1 MEVTRGPSSGLRRVK
16 YAQNVVLRLNGDM
29 FLVPDYHGVGINM
42 KKMFS
47 RLFANQT
54 NRSFK
59 KRSDLQERRR
69 RLELEPLEDRT
80 LLAADTITFAQPNTF
95 TFTPPSSL
103 FGLEKTNYLEFAK
116 VHSGTDTFQDI
127 VSINQSLNQVSVFP
141 HNKNASSPGY
151 GQVVNTMIDGLSASG
166 CVYALADMTGD
177 GISDL
182 LVLVPTPQTGGVVQL
197 VARLYA
203 GQANGKFNTTRSE
216 VVFSDTFSAGRGAT
230 MVIVSAQLR
239 NITGDAYPELIVTLS
254 NKELGSEM
262 TRYASYYYVGRKD
275 GFATSPTVIPNQVSG
290 NPVAFANVL
299 TTNGLQLVS
308 QTTRTVETPTRA
320 EYQTLSFNTYTVSN
334 NSMVAAG
341 KYEYAAANVT
351 WTYYRNV
358 DSDTAD
364 EIISGVEYMKEGSL
378 AYGVRV
384 THVTSLASGSAS
396 ITVSPSPPQVFSVDL
411 DPRYGAIGDVNGDGF
426 ADIVVSDGTSYQILL
441 NNKNGTFTKQVR
453 VDTYANY
460 VASDVGDF
468 NGDGFEDV
476 VVVGQA
482 HVMFFPGN
490 PTHPNYQ
497 TGKILFSLP
506 SKTTSAVFGD
516 FNGDGMRDIAIG
528 VGVAGATLTVY
539 TGFKHQGTPGTEV
552 LFREER
558 HFSGS
563 EPTAILAGK
572 FFGDSVRDD
581 IAVLSGSTVT
591 VYSLNTSLKEKTT
604 EFSGRITTFV
614 AGDLNRDGYEDI
626 VVANESTGTG
636 QGTLTIGRNK
646 KDGTFDI
653 STTLSLGSGAKP
665 VALAIGD
672 LNGDSRLDIAVLNAA
687 NSRVELLFQDVSGQF
702 VSNPSGALSY
712 VQLPNVN
719 TGARYD
725 VQLAD
730 FDLDGRLD
738 LIVGLSSNKQI
749 AVYQNKGRA
758 GEFNTTPFWL
768 TVPANVLNGTI
779 SSPTWSGKT
788 YWSMTTGYV
797 PGSTSNK
804 GTPGVVV
811 VSGNTVYRIQN
822 TTPAESLLGTFEI
835 LVRDPGVVKTADSN
849 QYATLSDLS
858 KLTWMNEWGSYLIE
872 VWGTSGSATTSITN
886 FACDITFDARLFNV
900 VTTNISTI
908 SAYTLTKKTVSV
920 SGSSGT
926 ISLAGSTSQ
935 QRGNN
940 RYTLLAQILVTP
952 AINTSPANT
961 KENVGVFMPGDG
973 VPGYPQNTLCGIG
986 FVNGTV
992 QVGGKGVMTTRG
1004 ISTMPVRPV
1013 YYDSNDDGRVNASD
1027 FLAFAKSY
1035 GKRPDASSPYAKFD
1049 YNRDGIIN
1057 AADFLRF
1064 AQSYGKSRA
1073 TGLKNSAYPA
1083 FSTGQSVQTV
1093 QAVVADWADERD
1105 FDESDLTYSEWDWES
1120 ARTRWEPGCENE
1132 DSFVNV
1138 LQSFTG
1144 ELTTNE
1150 MTNELLTSQASMN
1163 KTWTVEPLLGETAG
1177 LFSESVGQRLGQLGD
1192 FFSEPSLLNA
1202 VPLRTL
1208 AVLELCGLSKR
1219 EEGQGGSGHV
1229 GAESAVLDSIFERLL
1244 VDGLRR
1250 NEDETDWLVAPT
1262 QSVSEP
1268 ILGALLAEV

>member
-1 MEVTRGPSSGLRRVK
+1 
-16 YAQNVVLRLNGDM
+16 
-29 FLVPDYHGVGINM
+29 
-42 KKMFS
+42 MFS
-47 RLFANQT
+47 RLFTNQT
-54 NRSFK
+54 NRPFK

-69 RLELEPLEDRT
+69 RLELEQLEDRT

-95 TFTPPSSL
+95 TYTPPSAL

-127 VSINQSLNQVSVFP
+127 VSINQSLNQVSVFQ
-141 HNKNASSPGY
+141 HNKSTTNPGY
-151 GQVVNTMIDGLSASG
+151 GKAVNTTIDGLSASG

-182 LVLVPTPQTGGVVQL
+182 LVLVPTPQTGGAVRL
-197 VARLYA
+197 VARLYT
-203 GQANGKFNTTRSE
+203 GNANGSFGTTRNE
-216 VVFSDTFSAGRGAT
+216 VVLSDTFSTGNGAT

-254 NKELGSEM
+254 NKALGSE
-262 TRYASYYYVGRKD
+262 TTSYASYYYVGRQN
-275 GFATSPTVIPNQVSG
+275 GFTTTPTVIPNQVSG

-299 TTNGLQLVS
+299 TTSGLQLVT
-308 QTTRTVETPTRA
+308 QTMRTVDAQTKA
-320 EYQTLSFNTYTVSN
+320 VYQTLSFNTYTVSN
-334 NSMVAAG
+334 NTMTAAG
-341 KYEYAAANVT
+341 KYDYAAANVT
-351 WTYYRNV
+351 WTFYQNV
-358 DSDTAD
+358 DSDSAD
-364 EIISGVEYMKEGSL
+364 EIISGLEYMSGGSV

-384 THVTSLASGSAS
+384 THVTSLSSGTAS
-396 ITVSPSPPQVFSVDL
+396 INVSPSPPQVFSVDVY
-411 DPRYGAIGDVNGDGF
+411 PRYGTIGDVNGDGRP
-426 ADIVVSDGTSYQILL
+426 DILVSDGTSYQILT
-441 NNKNGTFTKQVR
+441 NNGNGTFTKQAR

-468 NGDGFEDV
+468 NGDGYEDV

-482 HVMFFPGN
+482 HLMFFPGN
-490 PTHPNYQ
+490 PSHPNYQ

-506 SKTTSAVFGD
+506 VKPTSAVFGD
-516 FNGDGMRDIAIG
+516 FDGDGIRDIAIG
-528 VGVAGATLTVY
+528 VGDAGTTLMVY
-539 TGFKHQGTPGTEV
+539 TGFRHQGNPGTEV
-552 LFREER
+552 LFRQGKS
-558 HFSGS
+558 FSGS
-563 EPTAILAGK
+563 TPTAILAGK

-591 VYSLNTSLKEKTT
+591 VYSLDEKLKEKST
-604 EFSGRITTFV
+604 EFSGKITTFV

-672 LNGDSRLDIAVLNAA
+672 LNGDSRLDIAALNAA
-687 NSRVELLFQDVSGQF
+687 NSRIELLFQDVSGQF

-712 VQLPNVN
+712 VQLPSVN
-719 TGARYD
+719 SGARYD
-725 VQLAD
+725 LQLAD

-758 GEFNTTPFWL
+758 GEFNTTAFWL
-768 TVPANVLNGTI
+768 TVPANMLNGTI
-779 SSPTWSGKT
+779 DSQVWSGKT
-788 YWSMTTGYV
+788 YWSMKTGYV
-797 PGSTSNK
+797 PGSTANK

-835 LVRDPGVVKTADSN
+835 LVRDPAVVKTADSN

-872 VWGTSGSATTSITN
+872 VWGTSGSATTSITS
-886 FACDITFDARLFNV
+886 FMCDLTFDARLFNV
-900 VTTNISTI
+900 VSTNISTI

-935 QRGNN
+935 TRGNN

-952 AINTSPANT
+952 AINTTPANT
-961 KENVGVFMPGDG
+961 KENVGVFMPDDG
-973 VPGYPQNTLCGIG
+973 VPGYPLNTICGIG

-1013 YYDSNDDGRVNASD
+1013 YYDSNDDGRVNAAD
-1027 FLAFAKSY
+1027 FLKFASSY
-1035 GKRPDASSPYAKFD
+1035 GKKVDASSVYAKFD
-1049 YNRDGIIN
+1049 YDRNGTIN
-1057 AADFLRF
+1057 AADFLKF
-1064 AQSYGKSRA
+1064 AQSYGKTRT
-1073 TGLKNSAYPA
+1073 TGLSNSAYPT
-1083 FSTGQSVQTV
+1083 FQTSQGVPISQSVQTLV
-1093 QAVVADWADERD
+1093 FDGADDGNDIDWA
-1105 FDESDLTYSEWDWES
+1105 
-1120 ARTRWEPGCENE
+1120 GNG

-1138 LQSFTG
+1138 LPS
-1144 ELTTNE
+1144 LTEALLMNE
-1150 MTNELLTSQASMN
+1150 TMNE
-1163 KTWTVEPLLGETAG
+1163 TWTVEPLLGVTAG
-1177 LFSESVGQRLGQLGD
+1177 LFSESVGQGLGQLGD
-1192 FFSEPSLLNA
+1192 FFSASPLLDGI
-1202 VPLRTL
+1202 PLRTF
-1208 AVLELCGLSKR
+1208 AVLELCGLTNR
-1219 EEGQGGSGHV
+1219 EERLGGQGGV
-1229 GAESAVLDSIFERLL
+1229 LAESGVLDSVFERLS

-1250 NEDETDWLVAPT
+1250 NEDEADWLVAPT
-1262 QSVSEP
+1262 QSVSDSV
-1268 ILGALLAEV
+1268 LGALLAEVF